1 MDKNSYQSYNPQMSY
16 SLPVQKFRKKNLAID
31 RVKSSI
37 EVAYGVSS

>member
-1 MDKNSYQSYNPQMSY
+1 
-16 SLPVQKFRKKNLAID
+16 VQKFRKKNLAID